1 MIEIII
7 KIFIKNNKSLKV
19 VAPNHSNQDFNKS
32 NSLLYLKVDYVQQ
45 YVHLLSGEP
54 NIKIKEYPKIN
65 RNYKENCLSIKILSL
80 HVQIIKLDTL
90 GLATQLLLFLLE
102 KISS

>member
-7 KIFIKNNKSLKV
+7 KIFIENNKLLKV
-19 VAPNHSNQDFNKS
+19 VACNHSNQDFNKS
-32 NSLLYLKVDYVQQ
+32 NSLLYLKVDCVQR
-45 YVHLLSGEP
+45 YVHSLSGEP
-54 NIKIKEYPKIN
+54 SIKIKEYPKIN
-65 RNYKENCLSIKILSL
+65 RNYKEDCPSIKILSS
-80 HVQIIKLDTL
+80 HVQTIKSDIH